1 MKVARKR
8 SENFRQAKYK
18 ILKATGKS
26 IQTLRATQQ
35 IKIACVAFL
44 VKKKIEERGANMGER
59 LEGTFKGFSRRAFS
73 GFVAIAG
80 LTRTCPKG
88 NERIHAA

>member
-1 MKVARKR
+1 MKVAPKR

-44 VKKKIEERGANMGER
+44 VKKKEERGANGGER
-59 LEGTFKGFSRRAFS
+59 LEGTFKGFSRGAFS